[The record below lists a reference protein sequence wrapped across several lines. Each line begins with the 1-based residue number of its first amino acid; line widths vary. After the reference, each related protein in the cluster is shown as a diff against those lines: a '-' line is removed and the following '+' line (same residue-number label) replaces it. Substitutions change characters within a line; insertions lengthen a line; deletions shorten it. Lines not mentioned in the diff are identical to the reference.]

1 MAKLSPKGHERHDL
15 LFETAK
21 SSALGLKKSFSQQDL
36 MSLWDISDAAQLMI
50 AVQEL
55 IRHSLLRTLRADRIL
70 YWSPRPWEVASALSN
85 FDNDERLIYEAVEN
99 AEATGIWIKRLKQNT
114 GVAPQNVPKIVKK
127 LESSRLIKNIKSVK
141 SIAQK
146 TYICFHIE
154 PADDVTGG

>member
-36 MSLWDISDAAQLMI
+36 MSLWDIVDAAQLMI

-55 IRHSLLRTLRADRIL
+55 IQHSLLRTLRADRIL
-70 YWSPRPWEVASALSN
+70 YWSPRPWEVASAEVHTLQK

-114 GVAPQNVPKIVKK
+114 GV
-127 LESSRLIKNIKSVK
+127 
-141 SIAQK
+141 
-146 TYICFHIE
+146 
-154 PADDVTGG
+154 